1 MRNKRIEYDG
11 LFVKKEYESIQ
22 EHIRLSCEEFIMNL
36 LTDDMCKD
44 FIIPDLE
51 THVMGHLYCA
61 ISDMAID
68 EAYADCSP
76 VIPNDAP

>member
-11 LFVKKEYESIQ
+11 LFVKKEYEDVQ
-22 EHIRLSCEEFIMNL
+22 KHIRLSCDEFIRNL

-51 THVMGHLYCA
+51 THVMGHLHCSITEVA
-61 ISDMAID
+61 IS
-68 EAYADCSP
+68 EAYADYRERD
-76 VIPNDAP
+76 NDTP

>member
-11 LFVKKEYESIQ
+11 LFVKKEYEPVQ
-22 EHIRLSCEEFIMNL
+22 KHIRLSCDEFIRNL

-51 THVMGHLYCA
+51 THVMGHLHCA
-61 ISDMAID
+61 INDVAIN
-68 EAYADCSP
+68 EAYADYKESHGGTQ
-76 VIPNDAP
+76 